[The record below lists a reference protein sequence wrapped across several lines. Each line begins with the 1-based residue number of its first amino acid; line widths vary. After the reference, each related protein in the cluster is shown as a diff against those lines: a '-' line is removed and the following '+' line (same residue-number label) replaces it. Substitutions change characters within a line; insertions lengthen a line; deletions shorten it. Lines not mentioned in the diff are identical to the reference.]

1 MSIRVSG
8 VYLVPSPA
16 ANNEPA
22 NEKPSNLSVENN
34 LHQQHHHHHH
44 HAAKTVTIVAGP
56 QRSNSLDYLNF
67 EEKRQII
74 ASSLS
79 LSDFLA
85 HGPAAAA
92 AAAKEVAANTVI
104 AKKQNGAALRT
115 NSLGSGARTPPLERK
130 SKFSALGRL
139 FKPWKWKRKK
149 KSDKFEAASLSLER
163 KISVRASRDE
173 LVQKG
178 ILLPVIR
185 STSFPENETG
195 GDSPDSQKPPTPQQ
209 TPQQQQQQQQH
220 QHQQQQQQQQANI
233 GGIGGGG
240 GGGTPAATPTSAVGT
255 VQQSQQSQQ
264 VASAT
269 PTPTTANPHSTGPPS
284 NQPSPHPSPLYP
296 GIPQPGQPNGNTQA
310 STSSRTPT
318 RLRGTIVAVVISLG
332 LRAQPSRRSARHPSA
347 ARSAIFGRVRP
358 ARDKERRR
366 AADRSVRWTLL
377 RGAHLE
383 WSVDCTRFRRAR
395 AQLVIDSHFRHRS
408 ASSELCEICQGH
420 TVIAKISS
428 QVSESSRRA
437 SADLWIHPSRGST
450 GGGRIVEIQRFRDED
465 SFFPVQNLLSTLTP
479 RSILKRIDE
488 VVIERIHIISERR
501 VERANTKSQKE
512 EMSGVGFLAA
522 VKTFTPGGR
531 RRRRCEKQQKV
542 LELPPGYAMQPDVV
556 PCWDA
561 APPITPPAAFLP
573 PGYKKGFPEPKKE
586 KTEQS
591 ANGAVSPSG
600 EPQPNQGTATTGS
613 LPISAAPPNSG
624 DQQKPS
630 RPNTLEARV
639 VARRLILFDMEK
651 GVLDQSS
658 ENQQVIE
665 RCYPLPPQNTLM
677 LSELPEPPIPL
688 SEIGPIP
695 PPPMFSS
702 SSPTLLLAKQ
712 RQIRN
717 PLSSDY
723 EDEEDEEDFDVE
735 EEDNMYVP
743 RMSQPDPTIDT
754 SRVEEI
760 PAKEPKFHAVP
771 LKSVLKKR
779 GSGSGPGTPQNTP
792 TQENRPLTLRQELH
806 ASFNSRPVRFGLALP
821 CTLENKE
828 NARPYVIREDADG
841 DSGDGQVL
849 YRDEYDDEK
858 SRLAAKIARKESLS
872 LKLALRPDRQELIN
886 RNILQLQTDN
896 ERQETKEAIGAKLIR
911 RLSMRPTQEELEER
925 NILKKQ
931 SPAEEK
937 KQKEEKKR
945 YLLRK
950 LSFRPTV
957 EELKEKKIIR
967 FNDYIE
973 VTQAHDYD
981 RRADKPWTRLTP
993 KDKAA
998 IRKELNEFKSSEM
1011 AVHEDSRHLT
1021 RFHRP

>member
-8 VYLVPSPA
+8 VYLVPTSPGA
-16 ANNEPA
+16 TDNGGNDKSGGLA
-22 NEKPSNLSVENN
+22 VDGN
-34 LHQQHHHHHH
+34 LHHQQQHHHHHH
-44 HAAKTVTIVAGP
+44 HSTTKTVTIVTAP

-185 STSFPENETG
+185 STSFPENETISESAT
-195 GDSPDSQKPPTPQQ
+195 DAQKPPTPQQ
-209 TPQQQQQQQQH
+209 TPQQQQQQQQPS
-220 QHQQQQQQQQANI
+220 QQQPP
-233 GGIGGGG
+233 GGTVAGGTGGGD
-240 GGGTPAATPTSAVGT
+240 GTPAATPTSAGN
-255 VQQSQQSQQ
+255 VQQSQQA
-264 VASAT
+264 VPSAT
-269 PTPTTANPHSTGPPS
+269 PTPTTANPHSTAGPPSS

-296 GIPQPGQPNGNTQA
+296 VMPQQASQPNGSTQ
-310 STSSRTPT
+310 
-318 RLRGTIVAVVISLG
+318 
-332 LRAQPSRRSARHPSA
+332 
-347 ARSAIFGRVRP
+347 
-358 ARDKERRR
+358 
-366 AADRSVRWTLL
+366 
-377 RGAHLE
+377 
-383 WSVDCTRFRRAR
+383 
-395 AQLVIDSHFRHRS
+395 
-408 ASSELCEICQGH
+408 
-420 TVIAKISS
+420 
-428 QVSESSRRA
+428 
-437 SADLWIHPSRGST
+437 
-450 GGGRIVEIQRFRDED
+450 
-465 SFFPVQNLLSTLTP
+465 
-479 RSILKRIDE
+479 
-488 VVIERIHIISERR
+488 
-501 VERANTKSQKE
+501 
-512 EMSGVGFLAA
+512 
-522 VKTFTPGGR
+522 
-531 RRRRCEKQQKV
+531 
-542 LELPPGYAMQPDVV
+542 
-556 PCWDA
+556 
-561 APPITPPAAFLP
+561 
-573 PGYKKGFPEPKKE
+573 EPKKE
-586 KTEQS
+586 KTEQN
-591 ANGAVSPSG
+591 ANGAISPNG
-600 EPQPNQGTATTGS
+600 EPQAANLGTAVPVPG
-613 LPISAAPPNSG
+613 PAPDAGN
-624 DQQKPS
+624 QQKPN
-630 RPNTLEARV
+630 RPNTLDPRV
-639 VARRLILFDMEK
+639 IARRLILFDMDK
-651 GVLDQSS
+651 GVLDQSAD
-658 ENQQVIE
+658 NQQVIE

-702 SSPTLLLAKQ
+702 PSPTLLARQ
-712 RQIRN
+712 RQI
-717 PLSSDY
+717 PVSDCED
-723 EDEEDEEDFDVE
+723 EDEEDVDVE
-735 EEDNMYVP
+735 EEDDNMYAFRV
-743 RMSQPDPTIDT
+743 SQPDPAIDT

-849 YRDEYDDEK
+849 YRDDYDDEK
-858 SRLAAKIARKESLS
+858 NSTPSVSTGRLAAKIARKESLS

>member
-16 ANNEPA
+16 ANNESG

-34 LHQQHHHHHH
+34 LHQQHHHH

-185 STSFPENETG
+185 STSFPENETA
-195 GDSPDSQKPPTPQQ
+195 GDSPDGQKPPTPQQ
-209 TPQQQQQQQQH
+209 TPQQQQQQQQ
-220 QHQQQQQQQQANI
+220 QPQQQQPAA
-233 GGIGGGG
+233 GGIGTGGVG
-240 GGGTPAATPTSAVGT
+240 GGGTPAATPTSAGT

-284 NQPSPHPSPLYP
+284 NQLSPHPSPLYP
-296 GIPQPGQPNGNTQA
+296 GIPQPGQPNGSTQ
-310 STSSRTPT
+310 
-318 RLRGTIVAVVISLG
+318 V
-332 LRAQPSRRSARHPSA
+332 
-347 ARSAIFGRVRP
+347 
-358 ARDKERRR
+358 
-366 AADRSVRWTLL
+366 
-377 RGAHLE
+377 
-383 WSVDCTRFRRAR
+383 
-395 AQLVIDSHFRHRS
+395 
-408 ASSELCEICQGH
+408 
-420 TVIAKISS
+420 
-428 QVSESSRRA
+428 
-437 SADLWIHPSRGST
+437 
-450 GGGRIVEIQRFRDED
+450 
-465 SFFPVQNLLSTLTP
+465 
-479 RSILKRIDE
+479 
-488 VVIERIHIISERR
+488 
-501 VERANTKSQKE
+501 
-512 EMSGVGFLAA
+512 
-522 VKTFTPGGR
+522 
-531 RRRRCEKQQKV
+531 
-542 LELPPGYAMQPDVV
+542 
-556 PCWDA
+556 
-561 APPITPPAAFLP
+561 
-573 PGYKKGFPEPKKE
+573 
-586 KTEQS
+586 
-591 ANGAVSPSG
+591 
-600 EPQPNQGTATTGS
+600 
-613 LPISAAPPNSG
+613 
-624 DQQKPS
+624 
-630 RPNTLEARV
+630 
-639 VARRLILFDMEK
+639 EK

-723 EDEEDEEDFDVE
+723 EEEEDEEDFDVE

-743 RMSQPDPTIDT
+743 RMSQPDPAIDT

-806 ASFNSRPVRFGLALP
+806 ASFKRPPLRPRMRICSRPVRFGLALP

>member
-1 MSIRVSG
+1 
-8 VYLVPSPA
+8 
-16 ANNEPA
+16 
-22 NEKPSNLSVENN
+22 
-34 LHQQHHHHHH
+34 
-44 HAAKTVTIVAGP
+44 
-56 QRSNSLDYLNF
+56 
-67 EEKRQII
+67 
-74 ASSLS
+74 
-79 LSDFLA
+79 
-85 HGPAAAA
+85 
-92 AAAKEVAANTVI
+92 
-104 AKKQNGAALRT
+104 
-115 NSLGSGARTPPLERK
+115 
-130 SKFSALGRL
+130 
-139 FKPWKWKRKK
+139 
-149 KSDKFEAASLSLER
+149 
-163 KISVRASRDE
+163 
-173 LVQKG
+173 
-178 ILLPVIR
+178 
-185 STSFPENETG
+185 
-195 GDSPDSQKPPTPQQ
+195 
-209 TPQQQQQQQQH
+209 
-220 QHQQQQQQQQANI
+220 
-233 GGIGGGG
+233 
-240 GGGTPAATPTSAVGT
+240 
-255 VQQSQQSQQ
+255 
-264 VASAT
+264 
-269 PTPTTANPHSTGPPS
+269 
-284 NQPSPHPSPLYP
+284 
-296 GIPQPGQPNGNTQA
+296 
-310 STSSRTPT
+310 
-318 RLRGTIVAVVISLG
+318 
-332 LRAQPSRRSARHPSA
+332 
-347 ARSAIFGRVRP
+347 
-358 ARDKERRR
+358 
-366 AADRSVRWTLL
+366 
-377 RGAHLE
+377 
-383 WSVDCTRFRRAR
+383 
-395 AQLVIDSHFRHRS
+395 
-408 ASSELCEICQGH
+408 
-420 TVIAKISS
+420 
-428 QVSESSRRA
+428 
-437 SADLWIHPSRGST
+437 
-450 GGGRIVEIQRFRDED
+450 
-465 SFFPVQNLLSTLTP
+465 
-479 RSILKRIDE
+479 
-488 VVIERIHIISERR
+488 
-501 VERANTKSQKE
+501 
-512 EMSGVGFLAA
+512 MSGVGFLAA

-573 PGYKKGFPEPKKE
+573 PGYKKGFP
-586 KTEQS
+586 
-591 ANGAVSPSG
+591 V
-600 EPQPNQGTATTGS
+600 
-613 LPISAAPPNSG
+613 
-624 DQQKPS
+624 
-630 RPNTLEARV
+630 
-639 VARRLILFDMEK
+639 EK

>member
-16 ANNEPA
+16 ANEGN
-22 NEKPSNLSVENN
+22 NEKSGNLSTENN
-34 LHQQHHHHHH
+34 LHQQHHHHH

-185 STSFPENETG
+185 STSFPENETI
-195 GDSPDSQKPPTPQQ
+195 GDSTDGQKPPTPQQ
-209 TPQQQQQQQQH
+209 THQQ
-220 QHQQQQQQQQANI
+220 QHQQQQQQQPA
-233 GGIGGGG
+233 GEGAGTG
-240 GGGTPAATPTSAVGT
+240 GGGTPATTPTSAGT

-264 VASAT
+264 VPSAT

-284 NQPSPHPSPLYP
+284 DQPSPHLSPLYP
-296 GIPQPGQPNGNTQA
+296 GIPQPGQPNGSTQ
-310 STSSRTPT
+310 
-318 RLRGTIVAVVISLG
+318 
-332 LRAQPSRRSARHPSA
+332 
-347 ARSAIFGRVRP
+347 
-358 ARDKERRR
+358 
-366 AADRSVRWTLL
+366 
-377 RGAHLE
+377 
-383 WSVDCTRFRRAR
+383 
-395 AQLVIDSHFRHRS
+395 
-408 ASSELCEICQGH
+408 
-420 TVIAKISS
+420 
-428 QVSESSRRA
+428 
-437 SADLWIHPSRGST
+437 
-450 GGGRIVEIQRFRDED
+450 
-465 SFFPVQNLLSTLTP
+465 
-479 RSILKRIDE
+479 
-488 VVIERIHIISERR
+488 
-501 VERANTKSQKE
+501 
-512 EMSGVGFLAA
+512 
-522 VKTFTPGGR
+522 
-531 RRRRCEKQQKV
+531 
-542 LELPPGYAMQPDVV
+542 
-556 PCWDA
+556 
-561 APPITPPAAFLP
+561 
-573 PGYKKGFPEPKKE
+573 EPKQE

-591 ANGAVSPSG
+591 ANGAVSPGG
-600 EPQPNQGTATTGS
+600 EPQANQGTATTGNMPV
-613 LPISAAPPNSG
+613 LAEPPNSG
-624 DQQKPS
+624 DQQKPCRPHNLVS
-630 RPNTLEARV
+630 RAVSRAV
-639 VARRLILFDMEK
+639 SRDVGRRLKLFDMK
-651 GVLDQSS
+651 NGVLEPSAEAQ
-658 ENQQVIE
+658 EVIE
-665 RCYPLPPQNTLM
+665 WCFPLPSQNTMM

-712 RQIRN
+712 RQTRN

-723 EDEEDEEDFDVE
+723 EEEDEEDFDVE
-735 EEDNMYVP
+735 DDDNMYVV
-743 RMSQPDPTIDT
+743 RMSQPDPAIDT

-792 TQENRPLTLRQELH
+792 TQENRPLTLRQELQ
-806 ASFNSRPVRFGLALP
+806 ASFKRPPLGPRRRICSRPVRFGLALP
-821 CTLENKE
+821 STLENKE
-828 NARPYVIREDADG
+828 NARPYVIREDVDG

-849 YRDEYDDEK
+849 YRDDYDDEK

-1011 AVHEDSRHLT
+1011 AVHENSRHLT

>member
-8 VYLVPSPA
+8 VYLVPSPGA
-16 ANNEPA
+16 DNGGND
-22 NEKPSNLSVENN
+22 KSVD
-34 LHQQHHHHHH
+34 HQEQHHHHHH
-44 HAAKTVTIVAGP
+44 HHHHSKTVTIVTAP

-185 STSFPENETG
+185 STSFPENETINEST
-195 GDSPDSQKPPTPQQ
+195 DVQKPPTPQQ
-209 TPQQQQQQQQH
+209 GPQQQQQQLPPL
-220 QHQQQQQQQQANI
+220 QQQQQQQPSGGI
-233 GGIGGGG
+233 VTGGIGGGD
-240 GGGTPAATPTSAVGT
+240 GTPAATPTSAVN
-255 VQQSQQSQQ
+255 VQQSQQA
-264 VASAT
+264 VPSAT
-269 PTPTTANPHSTGPPS
+269 PTPTTANPHSAAGPPS
-284 NQPSPHPSPLYP
+284 NNQPSPHPSPLYP
-296 GIPQPGQPNGNTQA
+296 GIPQQAGQPNGSTQ
-310 STSSRTPT
+310 
-318 RLRGTIVAVVISLG
+318 V
-332 LRAQPSRRSARHPSA
+332 
-347 ARSAIFGRVRP
+347 
-358 ARDKERRR
+358 DKR
-366 AADRSVRWTLL
+366 
-377 RGAHLE
+377 
-383 WSVDCTRFRRAR
+383 
-395 AQLVIDSHFRHRS
+395 
-408 ASSELCEICQGH
+408 
-420 TVIAKISS
+420 
-428 QVSESSRRA
+428 
-437 SADLWIHPSRGST
+437 
-450 GGGRIVEIQRFRDED
+450 
-465 SFFPVQNLLSTLTP
+465 
-479 RSILKRIDE
+479 
-488 VVIERIHIISERR
+488 
-501 VERANTKSQKE
+501 
-512 EMSGVGFLAA
+512 
-522 VKTFTPGGR
+522 
-531 RRRRCEKQQKV
+531 
-542 LELPPGYAMQPDVV
+542 
-556 PCWDA
+556 
-561 APPITPPAAFLP
+561 
-573 PGYKKGFPEPKKE
+573 
-586 KTEQS
+586 
-591 ANGAVSPSG
+591 
-600 EPQPNQGTATTGS
+600 
-613 LPISAAPPNSG
+613 
-624 DQQKPS
+624 
-630 RPNTLEARV
+630 
-639 VARRLILFDMEK
+639 
-651 GVLDQSS
+651 VLDPQGAD
-658 ENQQVIE
+658 NQQVIE

-702 SSPTLLLAKQ
+702 PSPTLLARQ
-712 RQIRN
+712 RQI
-717 PLSSDY
+717 PLSDCED
-723 EDEEDEEDFDVE
+723 EDEEDIDVE
-735 EEDNMYVP
+735 EEDDMYVF
-743 RMSQPDPTIDT
+743 RVSQPDPAIDT

-806 ASFNSRPVRFGLALP
+806 ASFKRPPLRPRMRICSRPVRFGLALP

-828 NARPYVIREDADG
+828 NARPYVIREDVDG

-849 YRDEYDDEK
+849 YRDDYDDEK

>member
-1 MSIRVSG
+1 MLTHS
-8 VYLVPSPA
+8 
-16 ANNEPA
+16 
-22 NEKPSNLSVENN
+22 
-34 LHQQHHHHHH
+34 H
-44 HAAKTVTIVAGP
+44 
-56 QRSNSLDYLNF
+56 
-67 EEKRQII
+67 
-74 ASSLS
+74 
-79 LSDFLA
+79 SDGEF
-85 HGPAAAA
+85 P
-92 AAAKEVAANTVI
+92 I
-104 AKKQNGAALRT
+104 YSQAKKQNGAALRT

-185 STSFPENETG
+185 STSYPENETISESAT
-195 GDSPDSQKPPTPQQ
+195 DAQKPPSPQQ
-209 TPQQQQQQQQH
+209 TPQQQQQQQQPS
-220 QHQQQQQQQQANI
+220 QQQPP
-233 GGIGGGG
+233 GGTVAGGTGGGD
-240 GGGTPAATPTSAVGT
+240 GTPAATPTSAGN
-255 VQQSQQSQQ
+255 VQQSQQA
-264 VASAT
+264 VPSAT
-269 PTPTTANPHSTGPPS
+269 PTPTTTNPHSTAGPPSS

-296 GIPQPGQPNGNTQA
+296 VMPQQA
-310 STSSRTPT
+310 S
-318 RLRGTIVAVVISLG
+318 
-332 LRAQPSRRSARHPSA
+332 
-347 ARSAIFGRVRP
+347 
-358 ARDKERRR
+358 
-366 AADRSVRWTLL
+366 
-377 RGAHLE
+377 
-383 WSVDCTRFRRAR
+383 
-395 AQLVIDSHFRHRS
+395 QLN
-408 ASSELCEICQGH
+408 
-420 TVIAKISS
+420 
-428 QVSESSRRA
+428 
-437 SADLWIHPSRGST
+437 GST
-450 GGGRIVEIQRFRDED
+450 Q
-465 SFFPVQNLLSTLTP
+465 
-479 RSILKRIDE
+479 
-488 VVIERIHIISERR
+488 
-501 VERANTKSQKE
+501 
-512 EMSGVGFLAA
+512 
-522 VKTFTPGGR
+522 
-531 RRRRCEKQQKV
+531 
-542 LELPPGYAMQPDVV
+542 
-556 PCWDA
+556 
-561 APPITPPAAFLP
+561 
-573 PGYKKGFPEPKKE
+573 EPKKE
-586 KTEQS
+586 KTEQN
-591 ANGAVSPSG
+591 ANGAISPNG
-600 EPQPNQGTATTGS
+600 EPQAANLGTATTGS
-613 LPISAAPPNSG
+613 AVPVPGPAPDAGN
-624 DQQKPS
+624 QQKPN
-630 RPNTLEARV
+630 RPNTLDPRV
-639 VARRLILFDMEK
+639 IARRLILFDMDK
-651 GVLDQSS
+651 GVLDQSAD
-658 ENQQVIE
+658 NQQVIE

-702 SSPTLLLAKQ
+702 PSPTLLARQ
-712 RQIRN
+712 RQI
-717 PLSSDY
+717 PVSDCED
-723 EDEEDEEDFDVE
+723 EDEEDVDVE
-735 EEDNMYVP
+735 EEDDNMYAFRV
-743 RMSQPDPTIDT
+743 SQPDPAIDT

-806 ASFNSRPVRFGLALP
+806 ASFKRPPLRPRMRICSRPVRFGLALP

-828 NARPYVIREDADG
+828 NARPYVIREDTDG

-849 YRDEYDDEK
+849 YRDDYDDEK
-858 SRLAAKIARKESLS
+858 NSMPSVSTGRLAAKIARKESLS